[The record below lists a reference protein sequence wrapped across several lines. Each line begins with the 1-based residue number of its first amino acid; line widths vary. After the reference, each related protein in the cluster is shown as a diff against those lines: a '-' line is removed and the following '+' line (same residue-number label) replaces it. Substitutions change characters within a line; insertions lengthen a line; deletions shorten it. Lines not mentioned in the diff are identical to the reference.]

1 MKEKASAKNLEQ
13 GTIIKVCRSNRKH
26 TLVSSYLNPTKMATH
41 THTHMH
47 VNTHQLAGPEN
58 KRGPPKNQNQRKI
71 SKNKIYSKKKN

>member
-1 MKEKASAKNLEQ
+1 MKEKVSAKHLEQ

-47 VNTHQLAGPEN
+47 VNTHQLAGPKTKGAPQKTKTKE
-58 KRGPPKNQNQRKI
+58 KFRKA
-71 SKNKIYSKKKN
+71 KYTVKKY